1 MVAQHFFDDISIGQR
16 ESLVRKVTPA
26 LVEAFAEVSGDNN
39 PLHLD
44 ADYAATTR
52 FGERIAHGALGAS
65 FISAV
70 LGTRLPG
77 IGAVFVSQS
86 TKFIAPVR
94 LGDEVEA
101 SVEVT
106 ELIPEKNRVV
116 FKTACTVGDK
126 LVVVGDAIVYV
137 PSRPA
142 E

>member
-1 MVAQHFFDDISIGQR
+1 MVAQHFFDDITIGQR
-16 ESLVRKVTPA
+16 ESLVTKVTPA

-70 LGTRLPG
+70 LGTKLPG

-94 LGDEVEA
+94 MNDEVEA
-101 SVEVT
+101 IAEVT
-106 ELIPEKNRVV
+106 DMIPEKNRVV
-116 FKTACTVGDK
+116 FATRCMVGDK
-126 LVVVGDAIVYV
+126 MVVVGDAIVYV
-137 PSRPA
+137 PSRPKA
-142 E
+142 